1 LRSFPISHF
10 YRLGDDGVRCDA
22 RGLFVGETAMLARSL
37 SAGGRAVWSVRQA
50 EALER
55 ELSASYGWPVDV
67 AGKCGGLAV
76 IASALER
83 GDLALAKIA
92 ALLLRFPDPPSLT
105 KDGVSSGS
113 WEVAGRLL
121 ASGLLKDW
129 DPSKHP
135 RTGEPPNRGW
145 FARKPMSRGRI
156 HWRRAET
163 RRGRKAYGDEA

>member
-1 LRSFPISHF
+1 
-10 YRLGDDGVRCDA
+10 
-22 RGLFVGETAMLARSL
+22 MLARSL

-113 WEVAGRLL
+113 WEVAGRALPGGPL
-121 ASGLLKDW
+121 EGWGPKKKPPTGGA
-129 DPSKHP
+129 PHP
-135 RTGEPPNRGW
+135 RG
-145 FARKPMSRGRI
+145 
-156 HWRRAET
+156 
-163 RRGRKAYGDEA
+163 